1 MYKYILCIICCF
13 ACDMSGQ
20 DAENE
25 LIHCLMESFLESV
38 NNWEGIEY
46 AGGPYQIGDYLTD
59 INKCENG
66 FEYVFR
72 YKQKPA
78 EMVFSDPISIRVC
91 FELNEIIRSALVQTY
106 QNIDKNNSDEI
117 HQILSALVATTI
129 SDPDVPEY
137 IEINHGEITYRGR
150 EKRNYLHNFKKI
162 NDSTY
167 QLFLYRPFSSE
178 EMELFLNR
186 RQSGFTMVLEN
197 GCIKPTSLPIIGR
210 DSYPL
215 DEKQSFLLLGK
226 LDDHELK
233 MCIELLKKDS
243 WDRSISALEVIEDQ
257 SSTVSN
263 NIKYITVYWGRPEH
277 HLVMDSVIVKQEHAR
292 WTVSQVLSVDLT
304 DSITLYPMI
313 VVPPVSFREKP
324 QREKIAGYAVSLQAK
339 LSLENRQGINEHD
352 ISSIAEFLLRLR
364 CIEDYTDITVL
375 KNDDDTVEI
384 VIRGIDCKSMQLQKT
399 NKTWMIKNLSTCFR

>member
-1 MYKYILCIICCF
+1 MCKYLLCFMCCL
-13 ACDMSGQ
+13 ACNMSGQ
-20 DAENE
+20 EVENE
-25 LIHCLMESFLESV
+25 MVHRLMESFLESV
-38 NNWEGIEY
+38 NTWEGIEY
-46 AGGPYQIGDYLTD
+46 AGGPYQIGDYRADVNTCD
-59 INKCENG
+59 NCI
-66 FEYVFR
+66 EYVFR
-72 YKQKPA
+72 YNQKPA
-78 EMVFSDPISIRVC
+78 EMVFPDPVSIRVSY
-91 FELNEIIRSALVQTY
+91 ELNEIVRNALVQAY
-106 QNIDKNNSDEI
+106 QNMDEHNNEEI
-117 HQILSALVATTI
+117 YQILSALAVTPI
-129 SDPDVPEY
+129 SDIDVLES
-137 IEINHGEITYRGR
+137 IEINNGEITYRGR
-150 EKRNYLHNFKKI
+150 EKRNYLHNAQKI

-167 QLFLYRPFSSE
+167 QLLLYRPFSSE

-186 RQSGFTMVLEN
+186 RQSGFTMAIEN

-226 LDDHELK
+226 LDDRELK

-243 WDRSISALEVIEDQ
+243 WDRSLYALEVIEDQ

-313 VVPPVSFREKP
+313 VVPPVSFRAKP
-324 QREKIAGYAVSLQAK
+324 QREKIAGYAASLQAK

-352 ISSIAEFLLRLR
+352 FFSIAEFLLRLR

-399 NKTWMIKNLSTCFR
+399 NKTWMIKNISTCFR